1 MTSLADTVAA
11 LRAVAETQAEVIE
24 QLRANLAPHYGFEAI
39 ARFSPQEEIVLS
51 AIVRFDIATFEQI
64 YQGLYAGRYGR
75 DTPDD
80 NIVKVHICRIRHKL
94 SPHGIAIE
102 NWYGRG
108 YRMAPE
114 SKAKLRALI
123 DSRST
128 PAKDEGMP

>member
-1 MTSLADTVAA
+1 MTSLADTIAA
-11 LRAVAETQAEVIE
+11 LRAVAETQAEVIA
-24 QLRANLAPHYGFEAI
+24 QLQATLAPHYGFEAI
-39 ARFSPQEEIVLS
+39 GRFSPQEEIVLA

-80 NIVKVHICRIRHKL
+80 NIVKVHVCRIRPKL
-94 SPHGIAIE
+94 APHGIVIE
-102 NWYGRG
+102 SWYGRG

-114 SKAKLRALI
+114 SKARLRALI

-128 PAKDEGMP
+128 PMQDEGTE